1 VKNQRFL
8 SRIPDYALGILSE
21 CEKKEMATRVASTPE
36 LEAELALF
44 EEALSRRAERLA
56 AVQPSSAVRER
67 LLATLSHADRFRP
80 FLDRLAAMV
89 DQPTDF
95 VRRLLER
102 MEDGTLWEPGPLPGL
117 HVAHFEP
124 GPRVRAADAGLVR
137 VAAGVA
143 VPRHRHIGDEVSF
156 VLEGTLCEDG
166 VRHFPGQMLQS
177 AKGTVHGFSAGAD
190 RDLVFVVTHS
200 GFEFL

>member
-1 VKNQRFL
+1 MKNKRFL
-8 SRIPDYALGILSE
+8 SRVPDYALGLLSD
-21 CEKKEMATRVASTPE
+21 CEKKEMAARLASTPE

-44 EEALSRRAERLA
+44 EEALARRASRLR
-56 AVQPSSAVRER
+56 VVEPSSAVRDR
-67 LLATLSHADRFRP
+67 LLATLSNVDRFRP
-80 FLDRLAAMV
+80 FLGKLAEMV
-89 DQPTDF
+89 DQPADF
-95 VRRLLER
+95 VRGLLTR
-102 MEDGTLWEPGPLPGL
+102 MDDGTLWEPGPLPGL

-124 GPRVRAADAGLVR
+124 GPRAQAADAGFVR

-166 VRHFPGQMLQS
+166 VRHYPGQVLQS
-177 AKGTVHGFSAGAD
+177 AKGTVHGFSAGAE